1 MDIQISTETSRN
13 AIAVEQNFC
22 PSGEIGFAGATII
35 RRPSCTTRSN
45 SSTLHPIPT
54 HQQKEGNEEKGHQ
67 KHQTFCGNGEH
78 FLNVER
84 RGAFVYSN
92 GGYKMCVKKKSMN
105 FCSTPNGIF
114 LKKILVIFPLNQLL
128 IFTNKFCFDTHVFE
142 PNFVALIRDLK

>member
-92 GGYKMCVKKKSMN
+92 GGYKMCAKKKSMG
-105 FCSTPNGIF
+105 FRSTPQRNF
-114 LKKILVIFPLNQLL
+114 FEENFSNFSLKSTFDFYQQILF
-128 IFTNKFCFDTHVFE
+128 
-142 PNFVALIRDLK
+142 